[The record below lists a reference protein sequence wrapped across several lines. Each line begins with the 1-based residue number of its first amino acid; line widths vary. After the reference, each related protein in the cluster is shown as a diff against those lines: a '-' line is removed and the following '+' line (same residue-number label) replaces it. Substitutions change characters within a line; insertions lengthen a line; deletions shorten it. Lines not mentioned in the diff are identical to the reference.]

1 MPVQIPHI
9 IRSIFSV
16 DRRQRII
23 SWSEDLEKIYGKSSC
38 AVQGTP
44 YYKIFPRINKGST
57 DAVTQVLR
65 SGRTMRLKGYQIPCF
80 CGELKANIQ
89 ITPSKDK
96 NGKVYCAN
104 IIIEAQPSCTISK
117 SLKQSQRLVDIGKI
131 AATLAHGMRSPL
143 NAIKGSVVYIR
154 EKYVNEKKL
163 CEFTNIIEEEI
174 SRLDNFIAK
183 FLSTSIYD
191 NGLSETDINSLLKK
205 IEALIY
211 LQAKSYKIETNFE
224 YGNIPHVML
233 NSFQLEQ
240 AILNVINNAIEAMP
254 SGGRLSVK
262 TKSEI
267 YSGNEYS
274 MIKISDTGLGM
285 GKGRTDD
292 ITTTSKENGKGLG
305 LFITR
310 EILQSCGG
318 HFEIKSKRGL
328 GTTAKLYIPI
338 NKNGSLE

>member
-1 MPVQIPHI
+1 MPLQIPNI
-9 IRSIFSV
+9 VRSIFSV
-16 DRRQRII
+16 DRRLRII

-44 YYKIFPRINKGST
+44 YYKIIPRINKGST

-65 SGRTMRLKGYQIPCF
+65 NGRTIRLKGYQIPCF
-80 CGELKANIQ
+80 CGEMKANIQ
-89 ITPSKDK
+89 ITPSKNR
-96 NGKVYCAN
+96 NGNICCAN
-104 IIIEAQPSCTISK
+104 IIIEAQPSCAISK

-143 NAIKGSVVYIR
+143 NAIKGAVVYIR
-154 EKYVNEKKL
+154 EKYTNEKKL
-163 CEFTNIIEEEI
+163 SEFTNIIEEEI

-191 NGLSETDINSLLKK
+191 KGLSETDINLVLKK
-205 IEALIY
+205 IEVLTY
-211 LQAKSYKIETNFE
+211 LQAKSHKIETIFE
-224 YGNIPHVML
+224 YGNISPVIL
-233 NSFQLEQ
+233 NSFHLEQ

-254 SGGRLSVK
+254 SGGRLAVK
-262 TKSEI
+262 TKSDI
-267 YSGNEYS
+267 YSGTKFA
-274 MIKISDTGLGM
+274 MIEISDTGPGIV
-285 GKGRTDD
+285 KGRTDD
-292 ITTTSKENGKGLG
+292 ITTTSKEKGKGLG

-318 HFEIKSKRGL
+318 HLEMKSKRGL

-338 NKNGSLE
+338 NKNG